1 MFLSKFYLKF
11 ISINGYEKVTLYV
24 HSSLYDILVALTFHS
39 KNVETITT
47 YNCMKLSLESQGAS
61 RCDVLV
67 KSLLPGNR
75 VWFSA
80 PIVVKLVQI
89 QQRFFFREATH
100 QTDFSLRPAIPVA

>member
-1 MFLSKFYLKF
+1 
-11 ISINGYEKVTLYV
+11 
-24 HSSLYDILVALTFHS
+24 
-39 KNVETITT
+39 
-47 YNCMKLSLESQGAS
+47 MKLSLESQGAS

-89 QQRFFFREATH
+89 QQRFIFREATH
-100 QTDFSLRPAIPVA
+100 QDLPYLLLSVERLTLRTAQGTSQSRVYCFTHTVPSV

>member
-1 MFLSKFYLKF
+1 
-11 ISINGYEKVTLYV
+11 
-24 HSSLYDILVALTFHS
+24 
-39 KNVETITT
+39 
-47 YNCMKLSLESQGAS
+47 MKLSLESQGAS

-100 QTDFSLRPAIPVA
+100 QTNFSLRPAIPVERVTLRTA

>member
-1 MFLSKFYLKF
+1 
-11 ISINGYEKVTLYV
+11 
-24 HSSLYDILVALTFHS
+24 
-39 KNVETITT
+39 
-47 YNCMKLSLESQGAS
+47 MKLSLESQGAS

-100 QTDFSLRPAIPVA
+100 QTDFSLRPAIPVAWRRETDLKDGIRNISK